1 MLGILVLGVREQFA
15 GAAEFDAG
23 RQLLGECFELVFAG
37 SFIVLEYCGHV
48 RVETRVARLLALQLT
63 PLVALAPLVQL
74 LCRVRAFAL
83 VESVV
88 ALSI

>member
-23 RQLLGECFELVFAG
+23 RQLLGERLEFSVAG
-37 SFIVLEYCGHV
+37 VIVVLEHCGHV
-48 RVETRVARLLALQLT
+48 RVEACVARLLALQLT

-74 LCRVRAFAL
+74 L
-83 VESVV
+83 
-88 ALSI
+88 

>member
-23 RQLLGECFELVFAG
+23 RQLLGERLEFAVAD
-37 SFIVLEYCGHV
+37 SFIVLEHCGHV
-48 RVETRVARLLALQLT
+48 RVETLVARLFALQLI
-63 PLVALAPLVQL
+63 PLIALAPLVQL

-83 VESVV
+83 IERVV
-88 ALSI
+88 ALTI